1 MERKIFLATFSDDAL
16 KVIKKYDIGIE
27 FNQFCI
33 SQTLDED
40 KIDRTIAA
48 MQKEMKECGISDER
62 GAIVHGPFTELCPQS
77 IDPLF
82 VDLAMKRF
90 EQAYEGCRRL
100 GLKRLVVHSGFIP
113 LIYFPVWHVKQS
125 VKFWSRFMEDKPE
138 DFTIYIENVLDSE
151 PESLTE
157 IVSQI
162 DDPRVKLCLDVGHA
176 NVVTEPEYSVTDWI
190 RIMGPRL
197 GYFHLHNND
206 GSSDQHRPLTSGSLN
221 MKEILA
227 AIDDYCDP
235 SATLTIESREC
246 DESVVWLL
254 KQ

>member
-1 MERKIFLATFSDDAL
+1 
-16 KVIKKYDIGIE
+16 
-27 FNQFCI
+27 
-33 SQTLDED
+33 
-40 KIDRTIAA
+40 
-48 MQKEMKECGISDER
+48 
-62 GAIVHGPFTELCPQS
+62 
-77 IDPLF
+77 
-82 VDLAMKRF
+82 
-90 EQAYEGCRRL
+90 
-100 GLKRLVVHSGFIP
+100 
-113 LIYFPVWHVKQS
+113 
-125 VKFWSRFMEDKPE
+125 MEDKPE

-197 GYFHLHNND
+197 GHFHLHNND